1 MAKTDPAPDEVARLA
16 QLEER
21 LAKLEARESEA
32 ASIET
37 LITQLVPSDVRAHL
51 RAARKEQLLAARA
64 MLDHWIARVDRA
76 PAERVRRRESI
87 KLE

>member
-1 MAKTDPAPDEVARLA
+1 MAKTDHAPDEASRIA

-21 LAKLEARESEA
+21 LAELEARESEA

-37 LITQLVPSDVRAHL
+37 LIAQLVPSDVRIHL

-64 MLDHWIARVDRA
+64 MLDHWIARTDR
-76 PAERVRRRESI
+76 PASERIRRRESI

>member
-1 MAKTDPAPDEVARLA
+1 MTTRDESSDLVARLA
-16 QLEER
+16 VLEER
-21 LAKLEARESEA
+21 LAELESRESEA
-32 ASIET
+32 AGIEALLAPLFPT
-37 LITQLVPSDVRAHL
+37 EVRGPL

-64 MLDHWIARVDRA
+64 MLDHWINRLDRA